1 MGTNATG
8 RAHRAGRPARRRR
21 GRALVV
27 AGALVA
33 LLGPVACGGG
43 GDAGAP
49 GASGG
54 GGGSAGDG
62 SGLDIELASLDGGAP
77 LRLADLDGPAVV
89 NLWATWCTPCRAEM
103 PAIDAVDRAVPDDEV
118 RIVGVNIGDRSDAV
132 EGFLAEVGVAF
143 PQYRDPDGLVH
154 ARLGATGMPTTVF
167 MDGGEVVDL
176 HAGALTADELAGE
189 LADRYGVTVATP

>member
-1 MGTNATG
+1 V
-8 RAHRAGRPARRRR
+8 RRL
-21 GRALVV
+21 AA

-33 LLGPVACGGG
+33 LLAPACGGG
-43 GDAGAP
+43 GDGGAP
-49 GASGG
+49 GASDGA
-54 GGGSAGDG
+54 SSGDG

-103 PAIDAVDRAVPDDEV
+103 PAIDAVDRAVPGDEV
-118 RIVGVNIGDRSDAV
+118 RIVGVNIGDRSDDV

-143 PQYRDPDGLVH
+143 PQYRDPEGLVH

-176 HAGALTADELAGE
+176 HAGALTADELAAE
-189 LADRYGVTVATP
+189 LADRYGVTVALP